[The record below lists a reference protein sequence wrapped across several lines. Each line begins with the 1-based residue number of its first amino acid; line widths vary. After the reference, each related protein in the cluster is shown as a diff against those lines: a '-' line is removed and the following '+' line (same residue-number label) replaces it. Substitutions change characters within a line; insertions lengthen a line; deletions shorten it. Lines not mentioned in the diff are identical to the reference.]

1 MSSGAAKPGDEDSGW
16 NNTGTYIGVGGLAV
30 AAILFYMRSVRPMM
44 ALIIAAI
51 AVGAGW
57 YMQPEKKKVS

>member
-1 MSSGAAKPGDEDSGW
+1 MPGSEAGTKPDDSGW

-30 AAILFYMRSVRPMM
+30 AAILFYMRSVRPMV

-51 AVGAGW
+51 ALGAGY
-57 YMQPEKKKVS
+57 YMQPKKDEV

>member
-1 MSSGAAKPGDEDSGW
+1 MSSGAAKPEEDSGW

-51 AVGAGW
+51 ALGAGW
-57 YMQPEKKKVS
+57 YMQPEKKKDT